1 MRACTQTKKVLL
13 KACLH
18 QCSITKLRK
27 YRTYAILQKNLT
39 ETTSVY
45 RVSGFCDKT
54 HHSSGK
60 SLSLWRCYGLPSPLD
75 GHQQSW
81 SIKLEVFVLICTKF
95 FLLNKSVVFNQTVDI
110 TAVLGGPHTLSFFP
124 SFSQSFHNLHIAHKK
139 NKLKGKIAK

>member
-13 KACLH
+13 KASLH
-18 QCSITKLRK
+18 QCSITKLGK
-27 YRTYAILQKNLT
+27 YGTYAILQKNLT
-39 ETTSVY
+39 KTTSVY

-95 FLLNKSVVFNQTVDI
+95 ILLNKSVVFNQTVDI
-110 TAVLGGPHTLSFFP
+110 TAVLGGPHTLWFF
-124 SFSQSFHNLHIAHKK
+124 SLFFSELSQFTHCTQKK
-139 NKLKGKIAK
+139 KTQR

>member
-1 MRACTQTKKVLL
+1 MRAYTQTKKVLL
-13 KACLH
+13 KVCLH
-18 QCSITKLRK
+18 QCSLTKLGK
-27 YRTYAILQKNLT
+27 NGTYAILQKNLT

-95 FLLNKSVVFNQTVDI
+95 ILHNKSVVFNQTVDI

-124 SFSQSFHNLHIAHKK
+124 LFFSELSQFAHCTQKK
-139 NKLKGKIAK
+139 TQR